1 MFMLKKNLIAVMVTI
16 CIFFTFSQSAY
27 AQDPEGQTDQP
38 ESQFQ
43 YRPLP
48 PLSDIT
54 LMYPN
59 FPRLS
64 LQCSGCSMTPY
75 TPGVTTPPSEPG
87 IFLNQM
93 AANHLL
99 SWLQLSDSHLRL
111 EVAYAMTRVRNEDTL
126 MLRTLESQMIAER
139 ATASLREQSLINQR
153 DFALEQA
160 RSKWYEHP
168 VFVGVTT
175 AIITAGATIAI
186 TYAVNQPGQ

>member
-1 MFMLKKNLIAVMVTI
+1 MLGKKTLYSIILV
-16 CIFFTFSQSAY
+16 CIINILSPSLAY
-27 AQDPEGQTDQP
+27 AEDPGEPGSQQTAF
-38 ESQFQ
+38 E

-48 PLSDIT
+48 QLQDIT
-54 LMYPN
+54 LMYPD

-64 LQCSGCSMTPY
+64 LQCAGCSMTPY

-139 ATASLREQSLINQR
+139 ANAALREQALINQR
-153 DFALEQA
+153 DFALEQS
-160 RSKWYEHP
+160 RVKWYEHP
-168 VFVGVTT
+168 AFV
-175 AIITAGATIAI
+175 AIATGIVTAGATIAI
-186 TYAVNQPGQ
+186 TYAVNQPGYQ